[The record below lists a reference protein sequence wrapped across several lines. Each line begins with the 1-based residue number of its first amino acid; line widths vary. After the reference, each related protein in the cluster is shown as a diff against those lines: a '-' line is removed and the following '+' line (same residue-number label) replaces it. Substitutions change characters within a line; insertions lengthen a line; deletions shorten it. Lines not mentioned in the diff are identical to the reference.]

1 MKATRDEVKAA
12 IIDYIID
19 EGRAPTMYDVAQRL
33 GMGVTAIQARVVQL
47 RREGFLNPEQRCTA
61 RALWPVE
68 LSEIIRDSARY
79 MRERDQHVATT
90 GGNA

>member
-1 MKATRDEVKAA
+1 MKVTRTEVKDA

-19 EGRAPTMYDVAQRL
+19 EGRAPTLDELAHRL
-33 GMGVTAIQARVVQL
+33 EMSKTAIRERAEQL
-47 RREGFLNPEQRCTA
+47 RKDGFLNPAQRKSA
-61 RALWPVE
+61 RSLWPVE

-79 MRERDQHVATT
+79 MRERDQHMATT

>member
-19 EGRAPTMYDVAQRL
+19 EGRAPTLDELASRL
-33 GMGVTAIQARVVQL
+33 GMGKTAIQVRAEQL
-47 RREGFLNPEQRCTA
+47 RGEGFLDPDHRRTA

-79 MRERDQHVATT
+79 MREREQHKATT